1 MAEEKKEK
9 WISWVAL
16 TTVALAVCATLSTF
30 KGGQY
35 STRSVMSQSQ
45 ATNQWSYYQ
54 AKSIKGYIYEGQ
66 KEAVEADLKK
76 QGDSLP
82 PDLKQSFQDKITAY
96 NDKLKRYDQ
105 EKAEIFKEA
114 KRLEEVRDQA
124 QQHSQ
129 TFGMALI
136 FLQIG
141 ILLSS
146 ISALLKKKP
155 LWLLGMGVGAAGL
168 VYFANG
174 FLLLF

>member
-9 WISWVAL
+9 WVNWVAL
-16 TTVALAVCATLSTF
+16 TTVVLAVCATLSTF

-45 ATNQWSYYQ
+45 ASNQWSYYQ

-66 KEAVEADLKK
+66 KEVLEADLKK
-76 QGDSLP
+76 LGEGLAP
-82 PDLKQSFQDKITAY
+82 ELRQSFQDKITAY

-105 EKAEIFKEA
+105 EKAEISQEA
-114 KRLEEVRDQA
+114 KRLEGVRDAA

-155 LWLLGMGVGAAGL
+155 LWLLGMAVGAAGL
-168 VYFANG
+168 VFFANG
-174 FLLLF
+174 FLMFF

>member
-9 WISWVAL
+9 WINFVAL

-30 KGGQY
+30 KGGQF

-45 ATNQWSYYQ
+45 ASNQWSYYQ

-66 KEAVEADLKK
+66 KEALEADLKK
-76 QGDSLP
+76 QGDNLP
-82 PDLKQSFQDKITAY
+82 PELRLSFQDRIAAY
-96 NDKLKRYDQ
+96 GQKLKQYEQD
-105 EKAEIFKEA
+105 KAAITQEA
-114 KRLEEVRDQA
+114 KRLESVRDLA

-129 TFGMALI
+129 AFGMALI

-155 LWLLGMGVGAAGL
+155 LWFLGLAVGAYGL
-168 VYFANG
+168 IYFFNG
-174 FLLLF
+174 FFLFF

>member
-9 WISWVAL
+9 WVNWVAL

-82 PDLKQSFQDKITAY
+82 PELKQSFQDKIAAY

-114 KRLEEVRDQA
+114 KRLEEVRDLA

-146 ISALLKKKP
+146 ISALLKKQP

-174 FLLLF
+174 FLLFF